1 MALHDNL
8 IYSEHINHLFSDEAM
23 IGAMLRF
30 EAALAVAQGQCGL
43 VPTPSVKVIENCCKT
58 DFINI
63 SQLKTDTALAG
74 NPAIPLVKQLIQI
87 VKKQDLEAAKY
98 VHNGA
103 TSQDVIDTA
112 MVLQLQH
119 AFDFFEKQLAIL
131 QKKLVALT
139 QTHRQTLMIG
149 RTLLQQARPITFG
162 LKTAMWLDG
171 ISRSMERLKECKN
184 RVLALQLG
192 GAVGSLAGMEGKGL
206 EVAEEMAKIFNQIP
220 PDSET
225 QNPKSEIATPS
236 VSWHTQRDRLVE
248 MATTLGILSGSLG
261 KIAKDVVLMM
271 QTEVAEVFEGAAEGK
286 GGSSTMPHKRNPVT
300 STAIV
305 ANAQRVPNLVAAML
319 GSMGQEHE
327 RSAGI
332 WHSEWAVLPEI
343 VQLTAGS
350 LERCIDL
357 IAHLEV
363 DTTRMLQNIEATNGL
378 IFAENVSLALAVKI
392 GKADAHHLVEK
403 ACKTAVVEKKHLKDI
418 LEKDDVAAQ
427 YLPPSVL
434 ADLFNPQNSIGLND
448 ALIDRVLNSI

>member
-8 IYSEHINHLFSDEAM
+8 IYSEHINALFFDEAM
-23 IGAMLRF
+23 VEAMLRF
-30 EAALAVAQGQCGL
+30 EATLARAQGQCGL
-43 VPTPSVKVIENCCKT
+43 IPPPSVSVIEIACKT

-63 SQLKTDTALAG
+63 PQLKTDTALAG

-112 MVLQLQH
+112 MVLQLQK
-119 AFDFFEKQLAIL
+119 AFDFFDVFLAMLQGKLIQL
-131 QKKLVALT
+131 T
-139 QTHRQTLMIG
+139 ENHRNTLMIG

-171 ISRSMERLKECKN
+171 ISRSIKRLNECKN
-184 RVLALQLG
+184 RVLALQIG
-192 GAVGSLAGMEGKGL
+192 GAVGSLAGMDGKGL
-206 EVAEEMAKIFNQIP
+206 EVAAVMSQIL
-220 PDSET
+220 
-225 QNPKSEIATPS
+225 NLNTPS

-261 KIAKDVVLMM
+261 KIAKDVILMM

-300 STAIV
+300 STAMI
-305 ANAQRVPNLVAAML
+305 ANAQRVPNLVATML
-319 GSMGQEHE
+319 GSMSQEHE

-332 WHSEWAVLPEI
+332 WHSEWTVLPEI

-350 LERCIDL
+350 LESCFLLLDS
-357 IAHLEV
+357 LEV
-363 DTTRMLQNIEATNGL
+363 DTNRMLQNIEATNGL

-392 GKADAHHLVEK
+392 GKANAHHLVEK

-418 LEKDDVAAQ
+418 LEKDSIVAQ

-434 ADLFNPQNSIGLND
+434 ADLFNPKNAIGLND

>member
-8 IYSEHINHLFSDEAM
+8 IYSEHINALFFDEAM
-23 IGAMLRF
+23 VEAMLRF
-30 EAALAVAQGQCGL
+30 EATLARAQGQCGL
-43 VPTPSVKVIENCCKT
+43 IPPPSVSVIEIACKT

-63 SQLKTDTALAG
+63 PQLKTDTALTG

-112 MVLQLQH
+112 MVLQLQK
-119 AFDFFEKQLAIL
+119 AFDFFDVFLAMLQGKLIQL
-131 QKKLVALT
+131 T
-139 QTHRQTLMIG
+139 ENHRNTLMIG

-171 ISRSMERLKECKN
+171 ISRSIKRLNECKN
-184 RVLALQLG
+184 RVLVLQLG

-206 EVAEEMAKIFNQIP
+206 EVAAVMSQIL
-220 PDSET
+220 
-225 QNPKSEIATPS
+225 NLNTPS

-271 QTEVAEVFEGAAEGK
+271 QTEVSEVFEGAAEGK

-300 STAIV
+300 STAMI
-305 ANAQRVPNLVAAML
+305 ANAQRVPNLVATML
-319 GSMGQEHE
+319 GSMSQEHE

-332 WHSEWAVLPEI
+332 WHLEWTVLPEI

-350 LERCIDL
+350 LESCFLLLDS
-357 IAHLEV
+357 LEV
-363 DTTRMLQNIEATNGL
+363 DTNRMLQNIEATNGL

-418 LEKDDVAAQ
+418 LEKDSIVAQ

-434 ADLFNPQNSIGLND
+434 ADLFNPKNSIGLND

>member
-1 MALHDNL
+1 MALHDSL
-8 IYSEHINHLFSDEAM
+8 IYSKKVNDLFSEEQM
-23 IGAMLRF
+23 VTAMLRF
-30 EAALAVAQGQCGL
+30 EAVLAEAQGQCGL
-43 VPTPSVKVIENCCKT
+43 MPTPFPKESGFRSSTVSSIQNCCKIELI
-58 DFINI
+58 DI
-63 SQLKTDTALAG
+63 QKLKEDTALAG
-74 NPAIPLVKQLIQI
+74 NPAIPLVKQLILI

-112 MVLQLQH
+112 LVLQLQK
-119 AFDFFEKQLAIL
+119 AFDVFEKQLALL
-131 QKKLVALT
+131 QTHLIYMC

-171 ISRSMERLKECKN
+171 ILRSIERLKEIKN
-184 RVLALQLG
+184 RVLTLQLG

-206 EVAEEMAKIFNQIP
+206 EVAETMSKILNL
-220 PDSET
+220 S
-225 QNPKSEIATPS
+225 TPS
-236 VSWHTQRDRLVE
+236 VSWHTQRDRIVE
-248 MATTLGILSGSLG
+248 MATTLGILSGTLG

-300 STAIV
+300 STAII
-305 ANAQRVPNLVAAML
+305 ANAQRVPNLVATML
-319 GSMGQEHE
+319 SSMGHEHE

-343 VQLTAGS
+343 VMLTAGS
-350 LERCIDL
+350 LERCIEL
-357 IAHLEV
+357 IGSLEV
-363 DTTRMLQNIEATNGL
+363 DSARMLQNIETTNGL

-392 GKADAHHLVEK
+392 GKADAHHLVEQ

-418 LEKDDVAAQ
+418 LEKNEIVNQ
-427 YLPPSVL
+427 NIPPSVL
-434 ADLFNPQNSIGLND
+434 NDLFDPKNSIGLSE
-448 ALIDRVLNSI
+448 ALIDNVLSSI